1 MRRALTAIAAGIL
14 CAGLTGCS
22 GGGGGGGGS
31 GGSVGGGDTPLTYNG
46 VNTAANL
53 STTNAGSITA
63 NVVGSG
69 DVSQAVSLAG
79 VAPESGTV
87 DVGRVVQRSVRA
99 LTKPRNGKLTSAI
112 PFDDNFDCDSGSA
125 HVFGTLNDNGTGTLQ
140 VQYNACRTGDVT
152 ASGSGSVRVDAF
164 DFQLDIPS
172 DFTVSFIRLT
182 LDGSVV
188 GEVSGS
194 VQTRL
199 DRATTISIT
208 TTENLVARFSS
219 GTMTKSENLTYVDV
233 FGVGI
238 NETVS
243 GRVFHSA
250 HGFVDINTTVP
261 FHFDN
266 FSQEFP
272 STGQLVLTGANR
284 AAIRLT
290 ALSTKLLSLG
300 LDLNGDGV
308 LDRTV
313 MLAWSDLG
321 GPVGADL
328 GDDDGDNIHNSYE
341 VAKGLDP
348 NNGSD
353 ALADP
358 DGDGATNIAE
368 YEAGTDPKSKDS
380 TPRAVG
386 LSISAGNMPP
396 LANSG
401 GVVTYTYTIS
411 SVGGIAANKV
421 VLTDVL
427 PAGVTLQSVSAGPGS
442 CTATT
447 PLTCNFGTLD
457 GNTFSLL
464 VTIVVM
470 VAPTVQGVITNTVT
484 VSTTSFDA
492 NLSDNRIATV
502 TTVGLP
508 IEGLQAKID
517 TALTGDTILVD
528 AGLYVGE
535 LNFHGKDVV
544 LRGKDGPATTILHG
558 GKGTAVRIGPG
569 GQISGFTITG
579 TSGALSPA
587 LTVSGTGSLIS
598 GNVFDGNQVLGGGA
612 SAIDGFVASSTIER
626 NIFRN
631 NSCDNQFASGV
642 IVFTGT
648 ASPRVANN
656 VFQNNACRALNFQTD
671 RNLGLEVVN
680 NTFFGNRAGI
690 RIDGFAD
697 TSKIYR
703 NNILVQNDKGVEM
716 DSLLA
721 TIPATW
727 TNNLVFGSTTSDYP
741 SFLQNPTGADGNLS
755 VDPSFVDAAAG
766 NFHLR
771 TDSPAI
777 NKGSLLNAPTVDFD
791 GVIRQGDI
799 DIGAFEVP

>member
-22 GGGGGGGGS
+22 GGGGGGGGGS

-99 LTKPRNGKLTSAI
+99 LTKPRKGKLTSAI

-140 VQYNACRTGDVT
+140 VQYNACRT
-152 ASGSGSVRVDAF
+152 
-164 DFQLDIPS
+164 
-172 DFTVSFIRLT
+172 
-182 LDGSVV
+182 
-188 GEVSGS
+188 
-194 VQTRL
+194 
-199 DRATTISIT
+199 
-208 TTENLVARFSS
+208 
-219 GTMTKSENLTYVDV
+219 VDV

-558 GKGTAVRIGPG
+558 GKGTAVKDR
-569 GQISGFTITG
+569 S
-579 TSGALSPA
+579 
-587 LTVSGTGSLIS
+587 
-598 GNVFDGNQVLGGGA
+598 
-612 SAIDGFVASSTIER
+612 
-626 NIFRN
+626 
-631 NSCDNQFASGV
+631 
-642 IVFTGT
+642 
-648 ASPRVANN
+648 
-656 VFQNNACRALNFQTD
+656 CRA
-671 RNLGLEVVN
+671 
-680 NTFFGNRAGI
+680 
-690 RIDGFAD
+690 
-697 TSKIYR
+697 
-703 NNILVQNDKGVEM
+703 
-716 DSLLA
+716 
-721 TIPATW
+721 
-727 TNNLVFGSTTSDYP
+727 
-741 SFLQNPTGADGNLS
+741 
-755 VDPSFVDAAAG
+755 
-766 NFHLR
+766 
-771 TDSPAI
+771 
-777 NKGSLLNAPTVDFD
+777 
-791 GVIRQGDI
+791 
-799 DIGAFEVP
+799 